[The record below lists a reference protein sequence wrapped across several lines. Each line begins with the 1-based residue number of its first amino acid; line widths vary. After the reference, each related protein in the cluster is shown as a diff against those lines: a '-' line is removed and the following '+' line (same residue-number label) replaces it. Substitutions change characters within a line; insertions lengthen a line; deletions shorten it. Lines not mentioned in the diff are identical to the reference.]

1 LEAIRQ
7 KRLAELQAQMGGQGG
22 APNPQQ
28 MKQAEQQRQAGE
40 ERRQM
45 ILSQLLTGAAR
56 ERLSRVA
63 LVKPEKARGVEDLI
77 ISAAQR
83 GQVST
88 VDEPQLIS
96 LLEQIKD
103 KEQKEQTKVTI
114 QRKKVWDDDD

>member
-1 LEAIRQ
+1 
-7 KRLAELQAQMGGQGG
+7 
-22 APNPQQ
+22 

>member
-1 LEAIRQ
+1 VTFNFNRTIR
-7 KRLAELQAQMGGQGG
+7 AV
-22 APNPQQ
+22 
-28 MKQAEQQRQAGE
+28 
-40 ERRQM
+40 
-45 ILSQLLTGAAR
+45 
-56 ERLSRVA
+56 SRVA

-103 KEQKEQTKVTI
+103 KEQKEQTKVTVSTLDCYK
-114 QRKKVWDDDD
+114 R

>member
-1 LEAIRQ
+1 MVTLKFNRTIR
-7 KRLAELQAQMGGQGG
+7 AV
-22 APNPQQ
+22 
-28 MKQAEQQRQAGE
+28 
-40 ERRQM
+40 
-45 ILSQLLTGAAR
+45 
-56 ERLSRVA
+56 SRVA

-103 KEQKEQTKVTI
+103 KEQKEQTKVTVSTLDYYK
-114 QRKKVWDDDD
+114 R